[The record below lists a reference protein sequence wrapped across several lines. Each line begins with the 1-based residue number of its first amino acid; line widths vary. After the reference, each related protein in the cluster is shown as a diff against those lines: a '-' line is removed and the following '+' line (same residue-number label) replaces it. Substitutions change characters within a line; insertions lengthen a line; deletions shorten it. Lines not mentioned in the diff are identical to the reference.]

1 MTDMTGMTGYLTF
14 RVGTENTFFRV
25 MTCHWEEKLVFH
37 GIGECGQTRH
47 MRHKRHGHGVEVHT
61 RHRSGG
67 TQYPME
73 TAVAPMQGGN
83 IGNKPLFYMVQ
94 AVEWVTYR

>member
-37 GIGECGQTRH
+37 DIGECGQTRH
-47 MRHKRHGHGVEVHT
+47 MRHKRHGHGIEGAT
-61 RHRSGG
+61 
-67 TQYPME
+67 PD
-73 TAVAPMQGGN
+73 TALAAPSTLWKRQ
-83 IGNKPLFYMVQ
+83 
-94 AVEWVTYR
+94 